1 MLPREVKE
9 IDWKQYIEYEAFQ
22 EMRDMKSK
30 IDGERIDLLQENKRL
45 KQLIKDFINNFEIS
59 NNNDEAL
66 GTVKRT
72 LTKED

>member
-1 MLPREVKE
+1 
-9 IDWKQYIEYEAFQ
+9 
-22 EMRDMKSK
+22 MKSK

-66 GTVKRT
+66 GTVKRI